1 MADRMTAVVDPFLGA
16 VDAVA
21 GGRYSAVL
29 YGSAARGDYIEGQS
43 DINLMLI
50 LDDVGPATLRALG
63 PAFGSWRKGSSE
75 PPLVISRGE
84 WDRAGDAFP
93 IEIAD
98 MRSAYRVLRGPDP
111 LAAMEPQRADLR
123 RALEREL
130 RGKLLRLRQGY
141 ALLSADPVKL
151 GSLAAD
157 SAGTVLVLFRSLL
170 VLTGRD
176 VPLAPGAI
184 VSAAAEVAG
193 FPADAVGDVTRHRG
207 DHKWRCDAAVF
218 EAYLDAV
225 ATTAGFVDQLQ
236 LGDQR

>member
-1 MADRMTAVVDPFLGA
+1 MTSVIDPFLGA

-29 YGSAARGDYIEGQS
+29 YGSAARGDYIEGKS

-63 PAFGSWRKGSSE
+63 PALGTWQKGSTE
-75 PPLVISRGE
+75 PPLLISRQE
-84 WDRAGDAFP
+84 WGRAGDAFP

-98 MRSAYRVLRGPDP
+98 MRSAYRILRGPDP
-111 LAAMEPQRADLR
+111 LATMEPHRAELR
-123 RALEREL
+123 QALEREL

-141 ALLSADPVKL
+141 AVLSADPVRL
-151 GSLAAD
+151 GALAAD

-176 VPLAPGAI
+176 VPLAPAAI
-184 VSAAAEVAG
+184 VSAAADLVG
-193 FPADAVGDVTRHRG
+193 FPAEAVSGVTRHRG
-207 DHKWRCDAAVF
+207 DRKWRCEAPVF

-225 ATTAGFVDQLQ
+225 ATTAGYVDQLQ
-236 LGDQR
+236 LGDHR

>member
-1 MADRMTAVVDPFLGA
+1 
-16 VDAVA
+16 
-21 GGRYSAVL
+21 
-29 YGSAARGDYIEGQS
+29 
-43 DINLMLI
+43 
-50 LDDVGPATLRALG
+50 
-63 PAFGSWRKGSSE
+63 
-75 PPLVISRGE
+75 
-84 WDRAGDAFP
+84 
-93 IEIAD
+93 
-98 MRSAYRVLRGPDP
+98 
-111 LAAMEPQRADLR
+111 MEPQRADLR